1 MTAFTTQRATV
12 AEDDRSSSQ
21 QMFPARRHASEAL
34 SERLYNIAQEFLATL
49 ARIGVPTLKYSP
61 ADKP

>member
-1 MTAFTTQRATV
+1 
-12 AEDDRSSSQ
+12 
-21 QMFPARRHASEAL
+21 MFPARRHASEAL